1 MVFWGLVELSSS
13 SELKVPPIE
22 TTLAGNAGYIF
33 FCVWRTKF
41 TCTVH
46 HVRLNGNNSLFSLFL
61 FTKKPMPAIK
71 LNECSVKAEN
81 LCMQSDVGTT
91 SILARY

>member
-1 MVFWGLVELSSS
+1 M
-13 SELKVPPIE
+13 PPIE
-22 TTLAGNAGYIF
+22 TTPTGKAAYIF
-33 FCVWRTKF
+33 SCVRRTKF

-46 HVRLNGNNSLFSLFL
+46 RVRLNGNNSLFSLFL

-71 LNECSVKAEN
+71 LNECGVKAEN

-91 SILARY
+91 SILTGY